1 MFFANDPYH
10 IDETVDYKG
19 DGMESQFLAN
29 GLVHCK
35 EDGLEQDFSYDVK
48 NYA

>member
-19 DGMESQFLAN
+19 DGMESQFVAN
-29 GLVHCK
+29 PTSCK
-35 EDGLEQDFSYDVK
+35 RVGPLQRGWSGTRLFL
-48 NYA
+48 